1 MAKRKALSK
10 KTRFEVF
17 KRDSFTCQY
26 CGQKAPDVVLNVDHI
41 LPVKEGGTNELL
53 NLITSCFPCN
63 NGKRAR
69 KLDDNS
75 VVARQRDQLQ
85 YVQERKEQIEF
96 MLEWKKSLEN
106 VEEEYI
112 QMIIGYVETKITPYT
127 LNDNGK
133 TNIIGWLKTF
143 KVEEILEA
151 IDISAKKNI
160 KYYTEQIHQESI
172 EIFISKIKGI
182 LHTKRMKPIA
192 QRVAYINGIGRN
204 QIHNWDERLC
214 KIILN
219 QYAKALSDYGKQEY
233 EILDDLENEIKPFTI
248 KARKWD
254 EWKNQM
260 NHWISNI
267 QDWERDVEID
277 IKDIYEEPE
286 KVIDVN
292 GKIQSD
298 KNFINDS
305 LEVLKFFGSKFPD
318 FENGLFQKEYYNLI
332 LSLFDLNRK
341 EYVNKKKSS
350 LEDDYI
356 FNHLLFSGILDYFEE
371 DIFDETAKLTGFQD
385 ILSTK
390 AMFII
395 NDVLDRFDFK
405 EMKLNKQECEIIMK
419 AIEKSIENACL

>member
-1 MAKRKALSK
+1 MTDLKLGAFDRYFSYARPLQASKTNIMAKRKALSK

-26 CGQKAPDVVLNVDHI
+26 CGQKAPDVILNIDHI

-85 YVQERKEQIEF
+85 YVQQRKEQIEF

-112 QMIIGYVETKITPYT
+112 QMIISYVENKITPYT

-160 KYYTEQIHQESI
+160 KYYTEEVHQESI

-182 LHTKRMKPIA
+182 LHTRRMKPTA
-192 QRVAYINGIGRN
+192 QRIAYINGIGRN

-219 QYAKALSDYGKQEY
+219 QYAKALSNYGKQEF

-254 EWKNQM
+254 DWKNQM

-267 QDWERDVEID
+267 HDWEGDVEID
-277 IKDIYEEPE
+277 IKDIDEETE
-286 KVIDVN
+286 KAIDIDE
-292 GKIQSD
+292 KIQSD
-298 KNFINDS
+298 NDFIKDS
-305 LEVLKFFGSKFPD
+305 LEVLKFLAP
-318 FENGLFQKEYYNLI
+318 NFQI
-332 LSLFDLNRK
+332 LKTTYF
-341 EYVNKKKSS
+341 KKS
-350 LEDDYI
+350 
-356 FNHLLFSGILDYFEE
+356 
-371 DIFDETAKLTGFQD
+371 
-385 ILSTK
+385 
-390 AMFII
+390 II
-395 NDVLDRFDFK
+395 
-405 EMKLNKQECEIIMK
+405 I
-419 AIEKSIENACL
+419 

>member
-1 MAKRKALSK
+1 MTDLKLGAFDRYFSYARPLQASKTNIMAKRKALSNK
-10 KTRFEVF
+10 IRFEVF

-26 CGQKAPDVVLNVDHI
+26 CGQKAPDVILNIDHI

-85 YVQERKEQIEF
+85 YVQQRKEQIEF

-112 QMIIGYVETKITPYT
+112 QMIISYVENKITPYT

-143 KVEEILEA
+143 KVEEIL
-151 IDISAKKNI
+151 
-160 KYYTEQIHQESI
+160 
-172 EIFISKIKGI
+172 ISKIKGI
-182 LHTKRMKPIA
+182 LHTRRMKPTA
-192 QRVAYINGIGRN
+192 QRIAYINGIGRN

-219 QYAKALSDYGKQEY
+219 QYAKALSNYGKQEF

-254 EWKNQM
+254 DWKNQM

-267 QDWERDVEID
+267 HDWEGDVEID
-277 IKDIYEEPE
+277 IKDIDEETE
-286 KVIDVN
+286 KAIDIDE
-292 GKIQSD
+292 KIQSD
-298 KNFINDS
+298 NDFIKDS
-305 LEVLKFFGSKFPD
+305 LEVLKFLAP
-318 FENGLFQKEYYNLI
+318 NFQI
-332 LSLFDLNRK
+332 LKTTYF
-341 EYVNKKKSS
+341 KKS
-350 LEDDYI
+350 
-356 FNHLLFSGILDYFEE
+356 
-371 DIFDETAKLTGFQD
+371 
-385 ILSTK
+385 
-390 AMFII
+390 II
-395 NDVLDRFDFK
+395 
-405 EMKLNKQECEIIMK
+405 I
-419 AIEKSIENACL
+419 